1 MGKYAITIRKNS
13 GVTTLNQATK
23 LLKDYELYI
32 EKYLPNHKGTYC
44 FEVTYMGNGRAN
56 LHVHLF
62 YMDNSEEF
70 FMTPLRKGWNV
81 DCQLIKPD
89 GSSNPEMKWIRYIQK
104 EQHVAIADRIEQCLS
119 LSTITKFDDVCND
132 DLSSDPFSSDADSVD
147 SNEKIIPKKK
157 LFDSI

>member
-32 EKYLPNHKGTYC
+32 EKYLPNHKEFC

-56 LHVHLF
+56 LHVHIF
-62 YMDNSEEF
+62 YNDYSKMF
-70 FMTPLRKGWNV
+70 FVPPSRKGWNINS
-81 DCQLIKPD
+81 QIIQPD
-89 GSSNPEMKWIRYIQK
+89 GSSDPEMKWIKYIQK